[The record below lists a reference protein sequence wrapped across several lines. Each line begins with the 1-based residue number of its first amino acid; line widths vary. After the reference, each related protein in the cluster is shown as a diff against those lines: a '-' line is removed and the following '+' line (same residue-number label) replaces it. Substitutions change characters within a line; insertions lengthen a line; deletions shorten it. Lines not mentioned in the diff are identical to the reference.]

1 MPEINLTTILQTVV
15 ALGLLNVWLMRSSR
29 STAYRGGSS
38 QTLKEE
44 FAAYGLPVWFFYL
57 VGVLKVGSAIALIV
71 GLWVPSLV
79 MPAAGVVVGLMLGAL
94 VMHIKVRDP
103 ILKSLPALLVL
114 AMSASIL
121 GLSIG

>member
-1 MPEINLTTILQTVV
+1 
-15 ALGLLNVWLMRSSR
+15 
-29 STAYRGGSS
+29 
-38 QTLKEE
+38 
-44 FAAYGLPVWFFYL
+44 
-57 VGVLKVGSAIALIV
+57 
-71 GLWVPSLV
+71 